1 VIWVHAGLFVAQAT
15 LLGVTWLLVRRA
27 RMLAMLAT
35 RAGLACAQAMA
46 AANFAERAAAC
57 VPFPRREA

>member
-27 RMLAMLAT
+27 RMLAT